1 MEVKKDSPGKKI
13 LIIGELLADMIS
25 EGNIESLASPTLFL
39 INQGG
44 SAANLCANLKWLGID
59 TSLVATVGNDNI
71 GNFLLNELDTVG
83 ISNRYIARSENCP
96 TSIVLIGKNETMPD
110 FIPYRCA
117 DMAINYIDATLLQ
130 ESELIHTTAFAL
142 SKEPARTTILDV
154 FKKGHQ
160 MGKVLSI
167 DWNYAPSIW
176 HDDDGIAVFEQ
187 IRFLN
192 PLLKISIDDLTRYL
206 GKTLTIEE
214 CKLWLEKQ
222 QIDTICLTCG
232 KDGVW
237 FKTLNQNWGHQKALP
252 VASVIGATG
261 AGDAFWAG
269 FLTYFSQNRSIVE
282 SVAHALIIAK
292 LKIETPYPLYKN
304 NLSFTLKN

>member
-1 MEVKKDSPGKKI
+1 MEVKKDIAGKKI

-25 EGNIESLASPTLFL
+25 EGNIESLASPSLFV

-44 SAANLCANLKWLGID
+44 SAANLCANLKWLGME

-71 GNFLLNELDTVG
+71 GNFLLEELNTLG

-110 FIPYRCA
+110 FISYRCA
-117 DMAINYIDATLLQ
+117 DMVINYVDANLL
-130 ESELIHTTAFAL
+130 EECELIHTTAFAL

-160 MGKVLSI
+160 MGKLLSI

-176 HDDDGIAVFEQ
+176 HNDDGCAVFEQ
-187 IRFLN
+187 LRMLN

-206 GKTLTIEE
+206 YKNLNIEE
-214 CKLWLEKQ
+214 CKLWLDKQ

-237 FKTLNQNWGHQKALP
+237 FKTSNQNWLHQTALP
-252 VASVIGATG
+252 VESVIGTTG

-269 FLTYFSQNRSIVE
+269 FLAYFSQNKSIVE
-282 SVAHALIIAK
+282 SVAHALFIAK

-304 NLSFTLKN
+304 KLSFIHKN